1 MALKSPTVGSKGL
14 WQLNGPYETKLP
26 VNVAMECTA
35 ISNYNQLGAM
45 GVDVYET
52 YYKALDI
59 DQSVYLEHLKDG
71 CIVFVKTDTNNRYA
85 FPLHYLDRYPIGT
98 GVQYVSFGVGMR
110 LGALPLDT
118 DTDGLKRV
126 LKEAVEAFTGAET
139 DIVLQALSEIYIIE
153 NEQHEKLVKARENL
167 RKEIPVKSDVIDNL
181 TNTVK
186 ELKVK
191 LKLAEDELVKLKTPP
206 TTSPVTSTQPDV
218 TVSPQPVTPAV
229 TPVVPSVSPVSPAAP
244 AVPDTPDTASPNT
257 PDATNTAGPQTLP
270 VTHPVSP
277 DASTQPDAPAQ
288 PDATVS
294 PTPTPVAPAPDT
306 PDTSNTP

>member
-59 DQSVYLEHLKDG
+59 DQNVYLEHMKDG

-85 FPLHYLDRYPIGT
+85 FPLHYLERYPIGT

-118 DTDGLKRV
+118 DTNGLKQA
-126 LKEAVEAFTGAET
+126 LKETVEAFTGTDA
-139 DIVLQALSEIYIIE
+139 DIVLQALSEIYIID
-153 NEQHEKLVKARENL
+153 NEQHEKLVKARANL
-167 RKEIPVKSDVIDNL
+167 RKEVPVKSDVIDSL

-186 ELKVK
+186 ELRVK
-191 LKLAEDELVKLKTPP
+191 LKMAEDELVKLKTPQVP
-206 TTSPVTSTQPDV
+206 PVPP
-218 TVSPQPVTPAV
+218 SPQP
-229 TPVVPSVSPVSPAAP
+229 
-244 AVPDTPDTASPNT
+244 
-257 PDATNTAGPQTLP
+257 PQP
-270 VTHPVSP
+270 
-277 DASTQPDAPAQ
+277 
-288 PDATVS
+288 
-294 PTPTPVAPAPDT
+294 
-306 PDTSNTP
+306 

>member
-118 DTDGLKRV
+118 DTEGLKRA
-126 LKEAVEAFTGAET
+126 LKETVEAFTGAET
-139 DIVLQALSEIYIIE
+139 DIVLQALSEICIIE

-167 RKEIPVKSDVIDNL
+167 RKEVPVKSDIIDDL

-206 TTSPVTSTQPDV
+206 STSSPPSTQPDT
-218 TVSPQPVTPAV
+218 TVSPPA
-229 TPVVPSVSPVSPAAP
+229 TAP
-244 AVPDTPDTASPNT
+244 
-257 PDATNTAGPQTLP
+257 G
-270 VTHPVSP
+270 
-277 DASTQPDAPAQ
+277 
-288 PDATVS
+288 
-294 PTPTPVAPAPDT
+294 
-306 PDTSNTP
+306 TSNSP

>member
-71 CIVFVKTDTNNRYA
+71 CIIFVKTDTNNRYA

-244 AVPDTPDTASPNT
+244 AVPDTPDTSNT
-257 PDATNTAGPQTLP
+257 PDATNTAGPQTPP

>member
-206 TTSPVTSTQPDV
+206 STSPVTPTQPDA
-218 TVSPQPVTPAV
+218 TVPPQPVTPAV
-229 TPVVPSVSPVSPAAP
+229 TPVVPSASPVSPVAP
-244 AVPDTPDTASPNT
+244 AVPDTPDT
-257 PDATNTAGPQTLP
+257 
-270 VTHPVSP
+270 
-277 DASTQPDAPAQ
+277 
-288 PDATVS
+288 
-294 PTPTPVAPAPDT
+294 
-306 PDTSNTP
+306 SNTP

>member
-59 DQSVYLEHLKDG
+59 EQSVYLEHLKDG

-118 DTDGLKRV
+118 DTEGLKRA
-126 LKEAVEAFTGAET
+126 LKETVEAFTGAET

-167 RKEIPVKSDVIDNL
+167 RKEVPVKSDVIDNL

-206 TTSPVTSTQPDV
+206 ATAPVSSTQPDV
-218 TVSPQPVTPAV
+218 VVSPTPTTPTV
-229 TPVVPSVSPVSPAAP
+229 TPVVPSASPVSPAVP
-244 AVPDTPDTASPNT
+244 ASPDTPDTASPNT
-257 PDATNTAGPQTLP
+257 PDATNTTGPQTPTVTQP
-270 VTHPVSP
+270 VTSTASP
-277 DASTQPDAPAQ
+277 QPDAPGTPDPQ
-288 PDATVS
+288 PQPVAPVTPV
-294 PTPTPVAPAPDT
+294 TPTPQP
-306 PDTSNTP
+306 